1 MELLQLRYF
10 KEACESENFSAVANK
25 YMVPQPSIS
34 KTIKKLENEL
44 GVLLFDRNGKK
55 ISLNGNGRYFY
66 DKVSTALNNIDEGVK
81 HFSAST
87 SNIVV
92 YTQAG
97 SRFVSLL
104 SADFLTSHENIFLSN
119 VNFSSE
125 LKNKYD
131 FTFMQILDDMS
142 SFCYEN
148 LMKDEIVAVVSS
160 NHPYA
165 SKNELSIKELKE
177 EVFVGYYRSM
187 NLRDFTDNFCKTHG
201 NFTPVYVFETNDY
214 TSLRYMIEKN
224 KGISLMPK
232 AFFDLQPGNCLVRI
246 PLKEKVYR
254 LLCIAWNKN
263 KILNDTELEFLEYT
277 KNWFSELK
285 N

>member
-44 GVLLFDRNGKK
+44 GVQLFDRNGKK

-66 DKVSTALNNIDEGVK
+66 EKINIALANIDEGVK
-81 HFSAST
+81 HFSSSS
-87 SNIVV
+87 SNIVI

-104 SADFLTSHENIFLSN
+104 SADFLTSHQNIFLSN
-119 VNFSSE
+119 INFSSD

-131 FTFMQILDDMS
+131 FTFMQIIDDMS
-142 SFCYEN
+142 EYEYVE
-148 LMKDEIVAVVSS
+148 LMQDEIIAVISKDNPISTKDEISINDLS
-160 NHPYA
+160 NEPF
-165 SKNELSIKELKE
+165 I
-177 EVFVGYYRSM
+177 GYYRSM
-187 NLRDFTDNFCKTHG
+187 NLRDFTDSYCKEKG
-201 NFTPVYVFETNDY
+201 NFTPVYAFETNDY
-214 TSLRYMIEKN
+214 TAIRYMIQKN

-232 AFFDLQPGNCLVRI
+232 KFFDLQSTNDVVTVPI
-246 PLKEKVYR
+246 KEKVYR
-254 LLCIAWNKN
+254 SLSLAWNKN
-263 KILNDTELEFLEYT
+263 KILNDAEQEFLSYT
-277 KNWFSELK
+277 TKWFAEL
-285 N
+285 